1 MTSTYRSSSSS
12 AVTSGV
18 RLIVWVSSIPTKKE
32 NILWQ
37 CTTPHASRLELSDL
51 SPMKRSR
58 VFCRSSS
65 LRPLPFSTSA
75 SIPPTSSIEPSL
87 RIFDS
92 GGLGTIPFSLFTSRG
107 PTGCGKTSTV
117 MQFMARVNA
126 PVISVTCTKRFVKDD
141 LVGRWGAVKGGF
153 CWFDA
158 PATIAWKTGAVLV
171 INEFSLAPPETWVGV
186 NDIFEGQSITIEKTG
201 IAVPR
206 HPNARIIITDNCRC
220 AAAAASN
227 YQARSEQDASTSDR
241 FWHIAA
247 DWPDESAETDIIR
260 RRVLA
265 VCANLYAP
273 LAGELSRCTAKLAAF
288 TRQPQK
294 GSDNDPNKAMPVI
307 STRVAVRLGEILAC
321 LLASG
326 KEFDA
331 ALEQA
336 VRLAA
341 ASAYAPARSTALMQA
356 ARFHFITLEEAIKAS
371 GSTTRSR

>member
-1 MTSTYRSSSSS
+1 M
-12 AVTSGV
+12 AVHYTA
-18 RLIVWVSSIPTKKE
+18 RIPARAFGFE
-32 NILWQ
+32 
-37 CTTPHASRLELSDL
+37 SD
-51 SPMKRSR
+51 
-58 VFCRSSS
+58 
-65 LRPLPFSTSA
+65 
-75 SIPPTSSIEPSL
+75 E
-87 RIFDS
+87 
-92 GGLGTIPFSLFTSRG
+92 TIPGFLPIEQPPAAPLQYVRIDPAHVFNRTLFEDLRLWWTWNDPVQPLYISG

-153 CWFDA
+153 CWFDG

-220 AAAAASN
+220 AAAGASN

-247 DWPDESAETDIIR
+247 DWPDESVETDIIR

-273 LAGELSRCTAKLAAF
+273 LAGELSRCTARLAAF
-288 TRQPQK
+288 TRQPQE